1 MNRKY
6 THKGWMG
13 FCPIYLRDPYTNNPS
28 ITPRR
33 SWLMPVLKLNIF
45 LQELAIGACS
55 LVNPHWEPVWK
66 IRLTGKL
73 P

>member
-1 MNRKY
+1 MNKY
-6 THKGWMG
+6 THRGWFG
-13 FCPIYLRDPYTNNPS
+13 FCPIYLRDTYTNNPS

-33 SWLMPVLKLNIF
+33 AWLMPVLKASIF

-55 LVNPHWEPVWK
+55 IANPHWEPVWK

>member
-1 MNRKY
+1 MTY
-6 THKGWMG
+6 THYGWLG
-13 FCPIYLRDPYTNNPS
+13 FCPVYIKDPYGRAPGVVA
-28 ITPRR
+28 RYA
-33 SWLMPVLKLNIF
+33 WLHPLLKLNIF